1 MTSRVRNELYSY
13 KNQPIYELY
22 LGVYNF
28 WCLVFISTR
37 GWETPKMGILGTL
50 GSELLCGPKVQ

>member
-22 LGVYNF
+22 FEQLFG
-28 WCLVFISTR
+28 LSTQKC
-37 GWETPKMGILGTL
+37 GKIF
-50 GSELLCGPKVQ
+50 LCQKA

>member
-22 LGVYNF
+22 LGQLF
-28 WCLVFISTR
+28 CKLSIQKCGKIFF
-37 GWETPKMGILGTL
+37 M
-50 GSELLCGPKVQ
+50 SEGVKKRKNESF